1 MNTKSIN
8 DKIALYPILNDVKQA
23 LILKNVSDR
32 TVTNYMDGIARFL
45 DFIKYDNLFE
55 ITEDHFRNYLFY
67 LHSCN
72 FSKIT
77 INTYNSFIRFFFNA
91 VLNTAI
97 NPYRV
102 PMAKFIPKDID
113 FLFDHQISSLL
124 SVSFHDSRLDCII
137 KLALCCGLRINE
149 VISLKVS
156 FHDSR
161 LDCIIKLALCC
172 GLRINE
178 VISLK
183 VSDISTKDRSN
194 MTVYIRESKKNRSR
208 FVPLDKMAYRAIQRY
223 AKEYRI
229 CPNSDRY
236 FFVFSRL
243 SHTCNETI
251 RRHFNL
257 CRDAAG
263 IPRSFT
269 FHCLRHTYAVNF
281 LRAGGNLLDLK
292 YRLGHSSLASTSR
305 YLHFA
310 RNMMNTDISYMDK
323 FFKEGV

>member
-32 TVTNYMDGIARFL
+32 TVTDYMDGIARFL

-124 SVSFHDSRLDCII
+124 S
-137 KLALCCGLRINE
+137 
-149 VISLKVS
+149 VS

>member
-156 FHDSR
+156 
-161 LDCIIKLALCC
+161 
-172 GLRINE
+172 
-178 VISLK
+178 
-183 VSDISTKDRSN
+183 DISTKDRSN

-229 CPNSDRY
+229 CPNSNRY

-269 FHCLRHTYAVNF
+269 SHCLRHTYAVNF

>member
-156 FHDSR
+156 
-161 LDCIIKLALCC
+161 
-172 GLRINE
+172 
-178 VISLK
+178 
-183 VSDISTKDRSN
+183 DISTKDRSN

-229 CPNSDRY
+229 CPNSDR
-236 FFVFSRL
+236 L
-243 SHTCNETI
+243 
-251 RRHFNL
+251 
-257 CRDAAG
+257 
-263 IPRSFT
+263 
-269 FHCLRHTYAVNF
+269 
-281 LRAGGNLLDLK
+281 
-292 YRLGHSSLASTSR
+292 
-305 YLHFA
+305 
-310 RNMMNTDISYMDK
+310 
-323 FFKEGV
+323 

>member
-156 FHDSR
+156 
-161 LDCIIKLALCC
+161 
-172 GLRINE
+172 
-178 VISLK
+178 
-183 VSDISTKDRSN
+183 DISTKDRSN

-208 FVPLDKMAYRAIQRY
+208 FVPLDKMAYSAIQRY

-229 CPNSDRY
+229 CPNSNRY

>member
-156 FHDSR
+156 
-161 LDCIIKLALCC
+161 
-172 GLRINE
+172 
-178 VISLK
+178 
-183 VSDISTKDRSN
+183 DISTKDRSN

-208 FVPLDKMAYRAIQRY
+208 FVPLDKMAYRAILRY

>member
-91 VLNTAI
+91 VLNSAI

-124 SVSFHDSRLDCII
+124 S
-137 KLALCCGLRINE
+137 
-149 VISLKVS
+149 VS

-229 CPNSDRY
+229 CPNSNRY

>member
-156 FHDSR
+156 
-161 LDCIIKLALCC
+161 
-172 GLRINE
+172 
-178 VISLK
+178 
-183 VSDISTKDRSN
+183 DISTKDRSN

-292 YRLGHSSLASTSR
+292 YRLGHSYLASTSR

>member
-156 FHDSR
+156 DT
-161 LDCIIKLALCC
+161 
-172 GLRINE
+172 
-178 VISLK
+178 
-183 VSDISTKDRSN
+183 STKDRSN

>member
-137 KLALCCGLRINE
+137 R
-149 VISLKVS
+149 
-156 FHDSR
+156 
-161 LDCIIKLALCC
+161 LALCC